1 MIDARENFRR
11 WTDCLLDPT
20 ASPQAHRDAAHA
32 WCEWGLAR
40 LGVNEGAVPSAGEA
54 FFADTILAQGK
65 AISPLGA
72 ARCIREQRRTAVFL
86 QAMDTAIRT
95 AIERF
100 PGETIHVL
108 EAGCGPLAPL
118 ALPFALRYAP
128 ERVVFTLLDL
138 HPVALDGARKIVAAL
153 GLERSIRGYVATDA
167 TSVKFAPE
175 DRPHVI
181 ACEVLLRAL
190 TREPQVAVTLNLAP
204 QLRPGGVFVPEKIDV
219 DAVLFDSGQWA
230 RAAVV
235 TTEVASP
242 NVPSSHTSITE
253 LGNVFSLNAGA
264 VDRIEAWRSPEAGS
278 EGTRWFRAKSVAVP
292 AHNVERAPVRLFT
305 RIQVLGA
312 HKLGDFDSS
321 LNLPSRV
328 RYSEAIAERGG
339 RLDFAYEASS
349 DPGLRVVAV
358 RGADGNADEPRTQ
371 GPVSIGGN
379 GGSREQADAQT

>member
-1 MIDARENFRR
+1 MNDARETFRR

-32 WCEWGLAR
+32 WCGWGLR
-40 LGVNEGAVPSAGEA
+40 LLGVNEGTVPNAGEA
-54 FFADTILAQGK
+54 FFADTILPQGK

-72 ARCIREQRRTAVFL
+72 ARCVREQRRTAVFL
-86 QAMDTAIRT
+86 QAMDAAIRA

-108 EAGCGPLAPL
+108 EAGCGPFAPL
-118 ALPFALRYAP
+118 ALPFALRYEP

-167 TSVKFAPE
+167 TSVKFALD

-219 DAVLFDSGQWA
+219 DAVLFDAGKWTRATFVGSGNVSP
-230 RAAVV
+230 AAPATHGSVV
-235 TTEVASP
+235 
-242 NVPSSHTSITE
+242 E
-253 LGNVFSLNAGA
+253 LGNVFSLHAA
-264 VDRIEAWRSPEAGS
+264 EIDRIQTSPLADSAANGAP
-278 EGTRWFRAKSVAVP
+278 RFRANRIDVP
-292 AHNVERAPVRLFT
+292 AHDAQRMALRFFT
-305 RIQVLGA
+305 RIQVYRE
-312 HKLGDFDSS
+312 HRLGDFDCS
-321 LNLPSRV
+321 LNLPARV
-328 RYSEAIAERGG
+328 TCPPSVAEHGG
-339 RLDFAYEASS
+339 RLDFVYEASS
-349 DPGLRVVAV
+349 DPGLRVMAV
-358 RGADGNADEPRTQ
+358 RDAGENADEPQPWR
-371 GPVSIGGN
+371 
-379 GGSREQADAQT
+379 SRKS